1 MPQASDADLA
11 NQLVASLRSAF
22 GNHRARAAHAKG
34 IIVEGRFT
42 PTAEGRTLSTAAI
55 FTKPSLPVTARFSDS
70 TGLPDIADT
79 DDNARPHGLG
89 LRLHGGDGANLDLV
103 SHSFNGFPAATA
115 AEFAEF
121 LKAVVASGPG
131 VAKPTP
137 LDTFL
142 ASHPIAVAFLT
153 TQKPPPV
160 SFATTAYYGVNAIA
174 LIDAAG
180 RRTHVR
186 HRIMPTAGEHSLDA
200 ATRAKMGP
208 NYLQEEIAHRLAAG
222 PASFDW
228 FVQVAEAGDALDNP
242 AVAWPES
249 RQLVR
254 VGTIEIER
262 VAADQ
267 SRADKTLVFGPGL
280 LPAGMEGADP
290 MLKIRDAAYLIS
302 MKGRQ

>member
-42 PTAEGRTLSTAAI
+42 PTAEGRALSAAAI
-55 FTKPSLPVTARFSDS
+55 FTRPSLPVTARFSDF

-89 LRLHGGDGANLDLV
+89 VRLHGGEGASLDLV
-103 SHSFNGFPAATA
+103 AHSFNGFPATTA
-115 AEFAEF
+115 AEFGEL
-121 LKAVVASGPG
+121 LKAIVASGPG
-131 VAKPTP
+131 VARPTP
-137 LDTFL
+137 LDTFP
-142 ASHPIAVAFLT
+142 AGHPIAAAFLT
-153 TQKPPPV
+153 TQKPPPM

-180 RRTHVR
+180 KRTHVR
-186 HRIMPTAGEHSLDA
+186 HRIMPTAGEHFLDSA
-200 ATRAKMGP
+200 ARAKMGP
-208 NYLQEEIAHRLAAG
+208 NYLQEEIARQLAAG

-242 AVAWPES
+242 GVAWPES
-249 RQLVR
+249 RRLVR
-254 VGTIEIER
+254 VGTIGIER
-262 VAADQ
+262 IAADQ
-267 SRADKTLVFGPGL
+267 ANADKALVFGPGL
-280 LPAGMEGADP
+280 LPAGMEVADP

-302 MKGRQ
+302 MRGRQ